1 MKLLRYGPAG
11 QEKPGLLDAD
21 GTIRDL
27 SAHIADL
34 AGGNLGPDVLARIAA
49 LEPATLPAVEA
60 GVRIGPCVG
69 RVGNF
74 IAVGLNYADHAAESG
89 MAVPA
94 EPVLFNKAPS
104 SICGPDD
111 DVIMPSGATKLDWEV
126 ELAVVIGSEAF
137 CISEAEALQHV
148 AGFCICNDVSERA
161 WQLER
166 GGNWMKG
173 KSAPTFGPL
182 GPWLVT
188 RDEIDP
194 DVLSMI
200 LRVNGQTVQNGSTRT
215 MIFRVPYIVHYISQ
229 FMRLMPGDV
238 ITTGTPPGVGMGF
251 KPPRYLKQGDIME
264 LNITGLGRQQQNVR
278 LAKPRVQAI

>member
-278 LAKPRVQAI
+278 LAKPRV